1 MGNAGRIALA
11 VGAAVVALVLFLVL
25 RAGAD
30 DDAGEATPTVE
41 TQIEDAVEETT
52 ATEAT
57 TAPPPPPPP
66 SPEPQRVRIDVP
78 AGGPTAVRRVD
89 IDQGERVVLVIRSA
103 IADQVHVHG
112 YDLLADVAPGRTAR
126 ITFTAD
132 VPGRFE
138 IELEDRGEPIAELR
152 VSP

>member
-11 VGAAVVALVLFLVL
+11 VGAAVVALVLFLVF
-25 RAGAD
+25 RAGA

-41 TQIEDAVEETT
+41 TQVENAVEETT
-52 ATEAT
+52 ATGGT
-57 TAPPPPPPP
+57 TTPPASPPPPP
-66 SPEPQRVRIDVP
+66 EPQRIRIDVP
-78 AGGPTAVRRVD
+78 AGGPTAVRRVE
-89 IDQGERVVLVIRSA
+89 IDRGERVVLMIRSA
-103 IADQVHVHG
+103 IADHVHVHG

-152 VSP
+152 VTP